1 MNKRE
6 LQKKLNQP
14 YTQDNWKDV
23 VEFVFP
29 NVSELSSN
37 QNLPIDAKHQ
47 DKIESFKQLGSVRL
61 NDGKNLALFEL
72 KLKENVNIIRNRVAL
87 NDIVSSYIDQEQI
100 HGVLSIFEQ
109 GKDDYRFTFSARS
122 SAFDEDAGD
131 FVTKK
136 TDTKRFTYVLGKNES
151 CRTAAERFYQLS
163 EKKNE
168 ADIAAIEHAFS
179 VETLSKNFF
188 KEYKQQYELFVAY
201 LTKTRGYYT
210 AVFNN
215 DDKAIRDWVKLLLGR
230 LVFIKFVQKKGWLGV
245 PAEEAGWQN
254 GNYRFLEDSFESFEH
269 KDNFYSQF
277 LNPLFF
283 EGFDQPNR
291 PNAIFKLT
299 GTKVPFLSGG
309 LFDNEDPKTK
319 TINFPKVYFEGLFE
333 FLEKYNFTIDENDTT
348 MDREVGI
355 DPEMLGHI
363 FENLLE
369 DNKDKG
375 AFYTPKEIVRYMC
388 QESLKEYLK
397 TYLQE
402 HNQWSKDE
410 AKQQE
415 LDNALHNFITKK
427 EAGHVIDLDATLA
440 QALKDVKICDPAIGS
455 GAFPMGL
462 LNEIFQLV
470 HKLYDASPDKV
481 GAIWEM
487 ESWEP
492 DTVKLNIIQQSIYG
506 VDIEKGAVEIARLRF
521 WLSLVVD
528 SDEPHALPHLDYK
541 IVVGDSLVPKLDD
554 KTVIEINWKAK
565 EEDQGFFTGPKTE
578 QKLKLLKEIT
588 QLQKDAFDPN
598 CDEDTLAL
606 KIRNKKIELL
616 IIQLEIMS
624 EKQKIV
630 KKPSIIDYQN
640 KSKAQFKRDTEKYL
654 ETLGWS
660 NHIKELEHAKTLDK
674 VPLNFFDYKLDFP
687 EVLNDE
693 VATKYGFDIVIGNP
707 PYYQIQK
714 FDEKD
719 KKDLQNAN
727 YSTFSRTGDIY
738 CLFYEK
744 GIELLKNKGV
754 LSYITSNTWMRTK
767 FGEKMRSYFVEN
779 SNPYKLLNFEDTKI
793 FPSATVEVNIVF
805 TRQEEY
811 DNKLEAVAIKGDYV
825 PKTSITK
832 YFEDKKII
840 LKDLT
845 FDSWIIV
852 EKNDYLIKEQ
862 IELKGK
868 TLSEWNINFYRGFLT
883 GFNDAFFIDEST
895 KEDLISKEPKSK
907 MLIKKLLR
915 GRNIEKYS
923 YQFDNLYVLFI
934 PWHFPLHE
942 DSNVSGASKLAEE
955 KFKQEFPYTFN
966 HLEKFKSE
974 LSNRNKSETGIRY
987 EWYALQ
993 RAAATYSEEFEK
1005 EKIVWLSI
1013 SDKPAFALDTN
1024 KMYVTAPAYIMTS
1037 HCNKYLLTMLNS
1049 KAMEWYLDKVSS
1061 STGQGTNQWSKIF
1074 VEKLPIPELNANQRK
1089 PFEIL
1094 ADYLTLINTPENHH
1108 LFENISS
1115 EVISRQFEEVLNM
1128 MVFELYFEK
1137 HMKDV
1142 KINVFQYVD
1151 FKDISTLDS
1160 FEEKRAVIQKEY
1172 YKLLEK
1178 DNPIRNRI
1186 LLSSTRSPDIIKRI
1200 NETTH

>member
-1 MNKRE
+1 MNKKE
-6 LQKKLNQP
+6 LQNKLNQP
-14 YTQDNWKDV
+14 YAQDNWKDV

-29 NVSELSSN
+29 NVQILAMP
-37 QNLPIDAKHQ
+37 QVIPIENEKV
-47 DKIESFKQLGSVRL
+47 ETFKKLGEVKL
-61 NDGKNLALFEL
+61 NDGKALALFEL
-72 KLKENVNIIRNRVAL
+72 KLKENVNIIRNRVEL
-87 NDIVSSYIDQEQI
+87 NDIASKYIDQEQT

-109 GKDDYRFTFSARS
+109 GKDDYRFTFSARAS
-122 SAFDEDAGD
+122 EYDEEVGD
-131 FVTKK
+131 FKTKK

-188 KEYKQQYELFVAY
+188 KEYKQQYELFVNY
-201 LTKTRGYYT
+201 LTQRPGYYT
-210 AVFNN
+210 AVFKN

-245 PAEEAGWQN
+245 PAEEAGWNN

-283 EGFDQPNR
+283 EGFDQPYR
-291 PNAIFKLT
+291 PNDIFELT

-319 TINFPKVYFEGLFE
+319 TINFPQAYFEGLFE
-333 FLEKYNFTIDENDTT
+333 FLEKYNFTIDENDTA

-402 HNQWSKDE
+402 HNQWTSDE

-427 EAGHVIDLDATLA
+427 EASHVIDLDATLA

-470 HKLYDASPDKV
+470 HNLYDASPDKV

-487 ESWEP
+487 STWQP
-492 DTVKLNIIQQSIYG
+492 DLVKLNIIQQSIYG

-528 SDEPHALPHLDYK
+528 SEEPHALPHLDYK

-660 NHIKELEHAKTLDK
+660 NHVKELEHAKTLDK
-674 VPLNFFDYKLDFP
+674 VPLNFFDFKLDFP

-767 FGEKMRSYFVEN
+767 FGEKMRSYFIEN

-793 FPSATVEVNIVF
+793 FPSATVEVNIMF
-805 TRQEEY
+805 TRREDY
-811 DNKLEAVAIKGDYV
+811 DINLDAVAIKGDYV
-825 PKTSITK
+825 PKTSISK
-832 YFEDKKII
+832 YFENKKIT
-840 LKDLT
+840 LKELT
-845 FDSWIIV
+845 DDSWIIV
-852 EKNDYLIKEQ
+852 DKKDYLIKEQ
-862 IELKGK
+862 IEKEGK
-868 TLSEWNINFYRGFLT
+868 PLSDWNINFYRGFLT
-883 GFNDAFFIDEST
+883 GFNDAFFIDKNKKDE
-895 KEDLISKEPKSK
+895 LIDKDTSSQFIIKPLIRGRE
-907 MLIKKLLR
+907 IKKYGYNYQNSYVIFPHNGYSIKNDKVSRIYVEQNYPAIYDHLLKYKDEHSELVEKDSKGKIQTLVNR
-915 GRNIEKYS
+915 ADQGDHWTNLRNCAYVDV
-923 YQFDNLYVLFI
+923 FDN
-934 PWHFPLHE
+934 
-942 DSNVSGASKLAEE
+942 
-955 KFKQEFPYTFN
+955 
-966 HLEKFKSE
+966 
-974 LSNRNKSETGIRY
+974 
-987 EWYALQ
+987 
-993 RAAATYSEEFEK
+993 
-1005 EKIVWLSI
+1005 EKIIWLSI

-1074 VEKLPIPELNANQRK
+1074 VEKLPIPELNSNKRK

-1094 ADYLTLINTPENHH
+1094 ADYLTLINAPENHH

-1115 EVISRQFEEVLNM
+1115 EIISRQFEDVVNM
-1128 MVFELYFEK
+1128 MAYELYFKK
-1137 HMKDV
+1137 HMKEKKIDV
-1142 KINVFQYVD
+1142 LQYVD
-1151 FKDISTLDS
+1151 FKDISNVET
-1160 FEEKRAVIQKEY
+1160 FEEKRNIIQNAY

-1186 LLSSTRSPDIIKRI
+1186 LLASTRSVDIIRRI

>member
-14 YTQDNWKDV
+14 YSQDNWKEV
-23 VEFVFP
+23 VDFVFP
-29 NVSELSSN
+29 NVSLFSSPELIYLDN
-37 QNLPIDAKHQ
+37 EKVEGFYQI
-47 DKIESFKQLGSVRL
+47 GYVRL
-61 NDGKNLALFEL
+61 NDGKTLALFEL
-72 KLKENVNIIRNRVAL
+72 KLKENVNIIRNRVEL
-87 NDIVSSYIDQEQI
+87 NTIVSQYIDQEKF

-109 GKDDYRFTFSARS
+109 GKDDYRFTFSARAS
-122 SAFDEDAGD
+122 EFDEDEGD
-131 FVTKK
+131 FKTKK

-163 EKKNE
+163 EKKDK
-168 ADIAAIEHAFS
+168 ADIKAIEHAFS

-188 KEYKQQYELFVAY
+188 KEYKQQYELFVDY
-201 LTKTRGYYT
+201 LTNTPSYYT

-215 DDKAIRDWVKLLLGR
+215 EDKAIRDWVKLLLGR

-245 PAEEAGWQN
+245 PANEAGWQN
-254 GNYRFLEDSFESFEH
+254 GNYRFLEDGFENFEH
-269 KDNFYSQF
+269 QDNFYSQF

-283 EGFDQPNR
+283 DGFDASNR
-291 PNAIFKLT
+291 PNDVFELT
-299 GTKVPFLSGG
+299 GTKIPFLSGG

-319 TINFPKVYFEGLFE
+319 TINFPKAYFEGLFE
-333 FLEKYNFTIDENDTT
+333 FLEKYNFTIDENDLT
-348 MDREVGI
+348 MDKEVGI

-402 HNQWSKDE
+402 HNQWSSNE

-415 LDNALHNFITKK
+415 LETALHNFITKK

-487 ESWEP
+487 DTWQP
-492 DTVKLNIIQQSIYG
+492 DVVKLNIIQQSIYG

-578 QKLKLLKEIT
+578 KKLKLLKEIT

-598 CDEDTLAL
+598 CDEDVLAL

-630 KKPSIIDYQN
+630 KKPNIVDYQN

-693 VATKYGFDIVIGNP
+693 VATRYGFDIVIGNP

-767 FGEKMRSYFVEN
+767 FGEKMRSYFIEN

-793 FPSATVEVNIVF
+793 FPSATVEVNIMF
-805 TRQEEY
+805 TRREDY
-811 DNKLEAVAIKGDYV
+811 DINLDAVAIKGDYV
-825 PKTSITK
+825 PKTSISK
-832 YFEDKKII
+832 YFEDKKIS
-840 LKDLT
+840 LKELT
-845 FDSWIIV
+845 DDSWIIV
-852 EKNDYLIKEQ
+852 DKIDFAIKRLIEENG
-862 IELKGK
+862 IPLGEWEVEMNFALKSG
-868 TLSEWNINFYRGFLT
+868 Y
-883 GFNDAFFIDEST
+883 NDAFFIDEQI
-895 KEDLISKEPKSK
+895 KNDLIKEHDRSID
-907 MLIKKLLR
+907 LIKPLLR
-915 GRNIEKYS
+915 GRNIKKYS
-923 YQFDNLYVLFI
+923 YNFDNIYILFI
-934 PWHFPLHE
+934 PWHFPLHNE
-942 DSNVSGASKLAEE
+942 NINGASQLAEIE
-955 KFKQEFPYTFN
+955 FENKYPAVYKHLLKFKEN
-966 HLEKFKSE
+966 
-974 LSNRNKSETGIRY
+974 LSKRNKAETGIRY

-993 RAAATYSEEFEK
+993 RASSTFAENYEK
-1005 EKIVWLSI
+1005 EKIVWLAI
-1013 SDKPAFALDTN
+1013 TDKPAFALDTKN
-1024 KMYVTAPAYIMTS
+1024 HYVTSPSYIMVS
-1037 HCNKYLLTMLNS
+1037 EQIKYHLVLLNS
-1049 KAMEWYLDKVSS
+1049 KITEWYLDKISS
-1061 STGQGTNQWSKIF
+1061 STGQGTNQWTKIF
-1074 VEKLPIPELNANQRK
+1074 MDKIPIPKINDSKRK
-1089 PFEIL
+1089 SFEVL
-1094 ADYLTLINTPENHH
+1094 ADYLTLINAPQNHH

-1115 EVISRQFEEVLNM
+1115 EIISRQFEEVANM
-1128 MVFELYFEK
+1128 MVYELYFEK
-1137 HMKDV
+1137 HMKENKIDV
-1142 KINVFQYVD
+1142 LQYVD
-1151 FKDISTLDS
+1151 FEDISNFET
-1160 FEEKRAVIQKEY
+1160 FEEKRNIIQKTY

-1186 LLSSTRSPDIIKRI
+1186 LLASTRSVDIIKRI